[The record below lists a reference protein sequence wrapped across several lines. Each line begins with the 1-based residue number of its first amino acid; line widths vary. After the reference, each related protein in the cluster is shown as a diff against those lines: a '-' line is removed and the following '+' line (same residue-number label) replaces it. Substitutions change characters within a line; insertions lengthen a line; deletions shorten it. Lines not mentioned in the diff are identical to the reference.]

1 VNSLKTTSAIA
12 VAAVVLLALPQAAL
26 AQKVAPC
33 GAPRVS
39 AVVVNEGIMPG
50 AATEGISPATMNEGQ
65 GPFEIDIFGQCLP
78 NSPLQTLLAEGFDNP
93 GQFVTADTTVWMN
106 ANHVQATFYELP
118 PPGDYQMT
126 LRPRTGSTW
135 SINWQLTVGAAGP
148 QGPQG
153 FDGPVGPQGP
163 QGPRGFVGA
172 QGPQG
177 PVGPPGLSQYQ
188 IVSNKCLGPETS
200 FSDVSCAVACPEGTS
215 VLGGG
220 VRNNNRGGGRAV
232 RESFPNDNGWQATI
246 TDEDSSFNGAIYA
259 ICAAVVPW
267 PCNPEEDE
275 WCPQPVRQ

>member
-1 VNSLKTTSAIA
+1 
-12 VAAVVLLALPQAAL
+12 
-26 AQKVAPC
+26 
-33 GAPRVS
+33 
-39 AVVVNEGIMPG
+39 
-50 AATEGISPATMNEGQ
+50 
-65 GPFEIDIFGQCLP
+65 
-78 NSPLQTLLAEGFDNP
+78 
-93 GQFVTADTTVWMN
+93 VWMN

-163 QGPRGFVGA
+163 QGPRGVVGA

-188 IVSNKCLGPETS
+188 IVSRVCEAYWGGEAYDG
-200 FSDVSCAVACPEGTS
+200 SDVTCIAPCPEGTS